1 MKTIGWNGNN
11 RTIIAE
17 FIEKNRCDNCKTKP
31 VAVFDWDNTV
41 VFNDIGDYFFSWMLE
56 HDLFKYPDWKK
67 ASPYLTDEAVTII
80 KENCPDESGFIK
92 GSDHKCFQ
100 ILTDIYVKGTLPDGS
115 AAFTGFDPDLY
126 QPAYAFLSH
135 LLAGYSV
142 KDLEILCE
150 QAVKEAVQEE
160 EVLIYPEMQWLI
172 DELFKTGFDVW
183 IISASP
189 QILVETFAK
198 RAGIDPKNVVGVR
211 NVTENGL
218 LTYDLKGCGPFRDKD
233 NRMMTYRIGK
243 RCWMN
248 ELIFGITGTTAL
260 LPAEDLSKRPL
271 FAAGDSDTDVHFMMD
286 AKGLRLLINRNKPE
300 ITKMAVEN
308 IDRLWIINE
317 PFIKKMR

>member
-17 FIEKNRCDNCKTKP
+17 FIEKNRCDNCKTKS

-56 HDLFKYPDWKK
+56 HDLFKYPDWEKV
-67 ASPYLTDEAVTII
+67 SPYLTGEAVTII

-92 GSDHKCFQ
+92 GSDHKCFV
-100 ILTDIYVKGTLPDGS
+100 ILTDVYVKGTLPDGS

-142 KDLEILCE
+142 RNIQILCE

-160 EVLIYPEMQWLI
+160 EVFIYPEMKWLI
-172 DELFKTGFDVW
+172 DELFRNGFDIWV
-183 IISASP
+183 ISASP
-189 QILVETFAK
+189 QFLVEPFAK
-198 RAGIDPKNVVGVR
+198 KAGINPENVIGVR
-211 NVTENGL
+211 NVVENGIITPRL
-218 LTYDLKGCGPFRDKD
+218 QGCGPFKD
-233 NRMMTYRIGK
+233 GENRMMTYRIGK

-248 ELIFGITGTTAL
+248 EIIFGITGERAL
-260 LPAEDLSKRPL
+260 LTSEDIAKRPC
-271 FAAGDSDTDVHFMMD
+271 FAAGDSDTDSHFMMD
-286 AKGLRLLINRNKPE
+286 ATGLRLLINRNKPE

-308 IDRLWIINE
+308 KDGLWIINE
-317 PFIKKMR
+317 PFIKK